1 MKPFIIAKIIKP
13 LHNCYK
19 KLSVNFSI
27 LVYKTKGRKPW
38 STGYNEYK
46 WQSINKHIHDWKIV
60 SMFRDQSSLPKN
72 YGVGI
77 DERIVEY
84 PWIISN
90 IDQKSTNLLDAGSAL
105 NFLNILEHEVFTD
118 KKITIANLNPE
129 SRCYWEKE
137 ISYIFEDIRDLPLK
151 DGLFDTIT
159 CISTL
164 EHVGMDNTAM
174 YTGNNKYRENE
185 KGDYLK
191 VITELKRLLKQNGK
205 LLITVPF
212 GEYQNFGF
220 FQQFDASMIQNIIN
234 IFGSG
239 NYSLNY
245 YKYTD
250 KGWQLSDEKESSHEK
265 YFNIHEDKSIPSDMA
280 AAARSVACIK
290 LIK

>member
-1 MKPFIIAKIIKP
+1 MKPLIATKIIRP
-13 LHNCYK
+13 IYNYYK

-27 LVYKTKGRKPW
+27 LRYQTKGRRPW

-46 WQSINKHIHDWKIV
+46 WQSINKYIHDKKII
-60 SMFRDQSSLPKN
+60 SIFKDNALLPKN
-72 YGVGI
+72 YGRGI

-90 IDQKSTNLLDAGSAL
+90 IDLKSGKLLDTGSAL
-105 NFLNILEHEVFTD
+105 NFSDILEHEVFVD

-137 ISYIFEDIRDLPLK
+137 ISYIFDDIRSMPFRDGSFDL
-151 DGLFDTIT
+151 IT

-164 EHVGMDNTAM
+164 EHVGMDNTTM
-174 YTGNNKYRENE
+174 YTRNTKYKESE
-185 KGDYLK
+185 KRDYFK

-234 IFGSG
+234 VFGST

-245 YKYTD
+245 YRYTNQ
-250 KGWQLSDEKESSHEK
+250 GWQLSNEEESSHEK
-265 YFNIHEDKSIPSDMA
+265 YFNVHEDKSIPSDMA

-290 LIK
+290 IIK